1 MFDQEEKF
9 WSNQQLIYFNDNIYK
24 TNSSLDLSISNS
36 TKDFRNFSNSI
47 INLSITS
54 TTDRRRRFQILNN
67 VDIMDLL
74 NSTKYI
80 IDNEEKI
87 YDENKHDI
95 VKRYNHDK
103 DLIFRFRKASS
114 TGEKCVVI
122 MILHNESDFGK
133 IIVSYDIFKLIIQVL
148 REFQNKFIEIS
159 IGLQTRFLLSEILNS
174 QKLNEISLKSI
185 PGAIS
190 AIQIQSNNYTE
201 NSNLQIEQKDE
212 ILNEEYED
220 QLKELDSFIENADIQ
235 IPEISKIESEINKPI
250 TTQII
255 TSNLIDKVLKN
266 NISNFEDIIN
276 STYLSLSP
284 ITEIIDIFRQA
295 INPDSSFDFLPGI
308 TENDKKSSLYFSKT
322 LFTTI
327 FYSHINGGSIPPSV
341 PTIKYRVDFNKVQ
354 DLNNELAYD
363 LLIILL
369 YLKIFRNK
377 VSDKEESSSLN
388 KSIVYI
394 GARCFTD
401 ILAFSFLENMNV
413 KSLSSMVAARLKY
426 FNDHG
431 FFDSY
436 NQILERCSCNKITE
450 NEMLSAVDE
459 VITKIIGTSEFID
472 EIHKFFYTKG
482 QLILPYDND
491 LTMEQITGDFI
502 RFESGMKSGEI
513 DIKTIDVD
521 EKIKSYLLV
530 NIPKESSIISKKS
543 DNVLFRY
550 MKTVIEEIPINFRD
564 NFMNYIISIEG
575 DYNFENHDF
584 PIEELGEK
592 ILKGL
597 YEWNESNKKDSL
609 SNFCFKVEES
619 IMNKDLII
627 AKIKNSKDENIDK
640 EIQSESNDAWDMVL

>member
-1 MFDQEEKF
+1 
-9 WSNQQLIYFNDNIYK
+9 
-24 TNSSLDLSISNS
+24 
-36 TKDFRNFSNSI
+36 
-47 INLSITS
+47 
-54 TTDRRRRFQILNN
+54 
-67 VDIMDLL
+67 
-74 NSTKYI
+74 
-80 IDNEEKI
+80 
-87 YDENKHDI
+87 
-95 VKRYNHDK
+95 
-103 DLIFRFRKASS
+103 
-114 TGEKCVVI
+114 
-122 MILHNESDFGK
+122 
-133 IIVSYDIFKLIIQVL
+133 
-148 REFQNKFIEIS
+148 
-159 IGLQTRFLLSEILNS
+159 
-174 QKLNEISLKSI
+174 
-185 PGAIS
+185 
-190 AIQIQSNNYTE
+190 
-201 NSNLQIEQKDE
+201 
-212 ILNEEYED
+212 
-220 QLKELDSFIENADIQ
+220 
-235 IPEISKIESEINKPI
+235 
-250 TTQII
+250 
-255 TSNLIDKVLKN
+255 
-266 NISNFEDIIN
+266 
-276 STYLSLSP
+276 
-284 ITEIIDIFRQA
+284 
-295 INPDSSFDFLPGI
+295 
-308 TENDKKSSLYFSKT
+308 
-322 LFTTI
+322 
-327 FYSHINGGSIPPSV
+327 
-341 PTIKYRVDFNKVQ
+341 
-354 DLNNELAYD
+354 
-363 LLIILL
+363 
-369 YLKIFRNK
+369 
-377 VSDKEESSSLN
+377 
-388 KSIVYI
+388 VYI